1 MYMLYTNWY
10 CTAHLCGGF
19 TASVTLGFIFGLKSN
34 KRFYSLTKESEKE
47 HFVRRGYNIS
57 AAAAFGLALCANTA
71 VSTFLGRKLTTLAI
85 IGASFC
91 MSSSISFQFYQLPAK
106 CATRFANSKAVCTS
120 FLDGLAFLI
129 GAPIWYCLG
138 WIISQ
143 FGWSAAWAIIAVFL
157 AIGGKFMSRALPDVL
172 EFES

>member
-1 MYMLYTNWY
+1 MCICYTR
-10 CTAHLCGGF
+10 TAHLCGGF

-34 KRFYSLTKESEKE
+34 RRFYSLTRESEKE
-47 HFVRRGYNIS
+47 KFVRRGYNIS
-57 AAAAFGLALCANTA
+57 AAAALCEALCANTA
-71 VSTFLGRKLTTLAI
+71 VSTFLGRKLTALAI

-91 MSSSISFQFYQLPAK
+91 MSSSISIQFYHIPAK
-106 CATRFANSKAVCTS
+106 CANLFADNKAVCTS

-143 FGWSAAWAIIAVFL
+143 FGWSAAWAIIAGFL